1 MHISQEPQ
9 NKKDSI
15 ISPAMLALSAPD
27 NCREAHVSPFFKSIS
42 ILLKINGLDFSKLMK
57 AVLDLC
63 DEISNSTRGYY

>member
-1 MHISQEPQ
+1 
-9 NKKDSI
+9 
-15 ISPAMLALSAPD
+15 MLALSAPD